1 MEFVTVNMIEINTKE
16 FYCDGPEDGEHP
28 RVYYVIDDDTNT
40 KTCMYCNLNI
50 FTDLAKYEK
59 TTSKV

>member
-1 MEFVTVNMIEINTKE
+1 MIEINTKE

-40 KTCMYCNLNI
+40 KTCMYCNLTYIYRPSEVWEN
-50 FTDLAKYEK
+50 KK
-59 TTSKV
+59 